1 MNSFEHPISNT
12 QFPTEEGLEQT
23 WTLDISRSRGIPPC
37 GTHYWIFGSKFLNLT
52 AMTITLL
59 TKIPVPASRISL
71 FFDFLEK
78 LFGQAILMHSLIT
91 SSRVDNL

>member
-1 MNSFEHPISNT
+1 MDPLLIMFMYEMNSFERPISQPLKVRNELGHWI
-12 QFPTEEGLEQT
+12 F
-23 WTLDISRSRGIPPC
+23 IVR
-37 GTHYWIFGSKFLNLT
+37 YWIFSSKLLNLT

-91 SSRVDNL
+91 SSSVDNL

>member
-1 MNSFEHPISNT
+1 
-12 QFPTEEGLEQT
+12 
-23 WTLDISRSRGIPPC
+23 
-37 GTHYWIFGSKFLNLT
+37 
-52 AMTITLL
+52 MTITLL